1 MWQTWDH
8 QDDVIDLLDSGK
20 ILYGAVGSGK
30 SRAALAYYMK
40 KEFNFR
46 LWHEENVWKHI
57 YVITTAKKRDSLDW
71 EREAAY
77 FGIGTEEHCTV
88 GGILTVDSWNNIK
101 NYEGVKDGFFIFDE
115 QRLVGHGSWVR
126 SFLRI
131 AKQNR
136 WILLSGTPGDHWLD
150 YAPVF
155 IANGFYKNITAFKRE
170 HVLYEPYVRYPK
182 IKGFLNH
189 HKLELLRNDILVEMP
204 YIKHTERFLNWID
217 VSHDAGLWKK
227 VTKERWHVYEDR
239 PLKDV
244 AELFRVMRK
253 VVNSDPSRL
262 EAIRYLLRAHPR
274 LVIFYNFDYELEIL
288 RKLSDEIPVFEWNGH
303 QKDRLPESGKWVY
316 LVQYVAGAE
325 GWNCVETDAMVLYS
339 LTYSYKNFIQAQGR
353 IDRLDTKFSSLYY
366 YIFVS
371 NSKIDRAVRASLGMK
386 KSFNERK
393 FIDEDDE
400 FWGESAGNFDF
411 WRKSCQI

>member
-1 MWQTWDH
+1 MWQTQDH
-8 QDDVIDLLDSGK
+8 QDDVIDQLDSGK
-20 ILYGAVGSGK
+20 ILYGTMGAGK
-30 SRAALAYYMK
+30 SRAVLAYYMK
-40 KEFNFR
+40 KEFNYR
-46 LWHEENVWKHI
+46 AWKEQDVWKHI
-57 YVITTAKKRDSLDW
+57 FVITTAKKRDSLDW

-101 NYEGVKDGFFIFDE
+101 NYVDVKDAFFIFDE
-115 QRLVGHGSWVR
+115 QRLVGHGAWVK
-126 SFLRI
+126 SFLKI
-131 AKQNR
+131 AKNNR
-136 WILLSGTPGDHWLD
+136 WVMLSATPGDTWLD

-170 HVLYEPYVRYPK
+170 HLLYEPYIRYPK
-182 IKGFLNH
+182 IKGYLNH
-189 HKLELLRNDILVEMP
+189 HKLELLRNEILVEMP
-204 YIKHTERFLNWID
+204 FIKHTTAYHNWID
-217 VSHDAGLWKK
+217 VGYDSALFRQ
-227 VTKERWHVYEDR
+227 VTVDRWHVYEDR

-262 EAIRYLLRAHPR
+262 DALRYLMAAHPK
-274 LVIFYNFDYELEIL
+274 LVVFYNFDYELEIL
-288 RKLSDEIPVFEWNGH
+288 RSLNAEVRVAEWNGH
-303 QKDRLPESGKWVY
+303 KKEAIPESGRWVY

-325 GWNCVETDAMVLYS
+325 GWNCTETDAMVLYS
-339 LTYSYKNFIQAQGR
+339 LTYSYKNFIQCQGR

-371 NSKIDRAVRASLGMK
+371 NSKIDRAVRTALGNK

-393 FIDEDDE
+393 FAAEDAE
-400 FWGESAGNFDF
+400 FWSQSSGNFDF
-411 WRKSCQI
+411 HRKSCQI